1 LCGLEYDAFM
11 AKRGDIEKL
20 KGVLRLG
27 SLVFGLSAVALLI
40 APRVFLNLLGIA
52 GSATLDWS
60 MQMIGITLFALTGNM
75 FAVSLYSSDAGMLW
89 VARVMQIAAFGLA
102 VLTLFIPTGVNWF
115 VIVFALIGFGFSA
128 AYTLLLL
135 KRNPEA

>member
-40 APRVFLNLLGIA
+40 APRVFLNLLGTA

>member
-11 AKRGDIEKL
+11 GKRGDIEKL

-27 SLVFGLSAVALLI
+27 SLVFGLSAVALLF
-40 APRVFLNLLGIA
+40 APRVFLDLLGIA
-52 GSATLDWS
+52 GTADLDWT

-75 FAVSLYSSDAGMLW
+75 FALSLHASDAGVLW
-89 VARVMQIAAFGLA
+89 AARVMQIAAFGLG

-115 VIVFALIGFGFSA
+115 VIVYALIGFGFSA

-135 KRNPEA
+135 KKNQEA

>member
-1 LCGLEYDAFM
+1 M

-135 KRNPEA
+135 KRNPGA

>member
-1 LCGLEYDAFM
+1 
-11 AKRGDIEKL
+11 
-20 KGVLRLG
+20 
-27 SLVFGLSAVALLI
+27 
-40 APRVFLNLLGIA
+40 
-52 GSATLDWS
+52 
-60 MQMIGITLFALTGNM
+60 
-75 FAVSLYSSDAGMLW
+75 MLW

-135 KRNPEA
+135 KRNPGA